1 MHDPAQGANRFPN
14 RGLGPAVREHSTQ
27 PEGSDYPVKTS
38 SARQQTFHGQR
49 ARFHFMDARDVA
61 AMTET
66 ALTSMEHRLKTEF
79 KADMADLKAD
89 LKHDIE
95 LLSVKV
101 DVNQRTTARQMDEG
115 FRQIIEHIDRR

>member
-1 MHDPAQGANRFPN
+1 
-14 RGLGPAVREHSTQ
+14 
-27 PEGSDYPVKTS
+27 
-38 SARQQTFHGQR
+38 
-49 ARFHFMDARDVA
+49 MDARDVA

>member
-1 MHDPAQGANRFPN
+1 
-14 RGLGPAVREHSTQ
+14 
-27 PEGSDYPVKTS
+27 
-38 SARQQTFHGQR
+38 
-49 ARFHFMDARDVA
+49 MDARDVA
-61 AMTET
+61 AMTAD
-66 ALTSMEHRLKTEF
+66 ALNSMEHRLKAEF

-115 FRQIIEHIDRR
+115 FRQIIEHINRR

>member
-1 MHDPAQGANRFPN
+1 
-14 RGLGPAVREHSTQ
+14 
-27 PEGSDYPVKTS
+27 
-38 SARQQTFHGQR
+38 
-49 ARFHFMDARDVA
+49 
-61 AMTET
+61 MTET

-101 DVNQRTTARQMDEG
+101 DVNQRTTARQMDGG